1 MSSIIALDDY
11 NKAKEHREK
20 YLKALRSTIDLTSK
34 LHHDKALKHYE
45 IAANAGNVDAMY
57 DLAVYYANHG
67 RLVETAIHS
76 LAYYDS
82 NEDVKKAIYW
92 LKKAAN
98 LDHEFAIN
106 ILIQFYTVY
115 IKNDKEKLVY
125 LLKQYEN
132 GYSKDIE
139 PILKIFESIDLN
151 KGIEFLNNLIQKNNI
166 DIKTWR
172 YSIELAKFY
181 DKTTQINKRN
191 EIYRII
197 ASNVKYETYNYDAYI
212 FVGDEYRNKKDYK
225 QALNYYKKCDAL
237 SQIKSMAE
245 MGRVLLG
252 GIKPEEYFEYLNE
265 SNKSVE
271 IAKCYLEGFGT
282 KIDKEKAFEILKSNY
297 KLLTYN
303 RIVIKNK
310 SLYDYSYAYD
320 IVPLAECYYF
330 GRGTKQDLKEA
341 LKLFLEAESK
351 SDIKDYDILYAI
363 CYCYYYTQ
371 DYVNAFKRLC
381 TYTTRN
387 GVVANWAYFL
397 LGNCYYNGWGTSV
410 NYTKAFDSY
419 VKGANKNHNDCI
431 NQVGNCYYSGI
442 GVTKNYQKAIEYYQK
457 GYDKYKN
464 IYCAYNLGLC
474 YENGYGCVKDLLKA
488 YEWYKISENS
498 YKPGKDAVLRL
509 QPEIDIL
516 NQQNKIKAEAQ
527 KCEELTKE
535 IITKIKELKANQVKT
550 EVTVKT
556 EVVEGS
562 AKETLNELIGL
573 TSVKKEI
580 QELENFIKVMNM
592 RKKRGLPTTDISKH
606 MVFTGN
612 PGTGK
617 TTVARIV
624 AQIYKEN
631 GILEKGHLVETD
643 REGLVG
649 QYIGETGKKTRK
661 VIESAMG
668 GVLFIDEAY
677 SLIPKDSDK
686 DYGPE
691 AVATLLKMMED
702 YKNDFVVIVAGYE
715 DEMKFFID
723 SNPGLKSRF
732 TSYINFPDYT
742 PEEMQA
748 IFKLRAS
755 KDMFEISEDAEKEL
769 IELWK
774 QSYKYK
780 NLGNGRCVRNVYEK
794 VQRLQSN
801 RIIEQNLTKDEDFIM
816 ILKEDIP
823 LVEDIFR

>member
-20 YLKALRSTIDLTSK
+20 YFKARRSTIDLTSK
-34 LHHDKALKHYE
+34 MHHEKALKHYE
-45 IAANAGNVDAMY
+45 IAADAGNVDAMF
-57 DLAVYYANHG
+57 DLAVYYASHG
-67 RLVETAIHS
+67 SLSETAIRS
-76 LAYYDS
+76 LANYKNDEYI
-82 NEDVKKAIYW
+82 KKAISY

-98 LDHEFAIN
+98 LNHKEAID
-106 ILIQFYTVY
+106 ILITHYTWDD
-115 IKNDKEKLVY
+115 KNEKELLIY
-125 LLKQYEN
+125 LLKEYEN
-132 GYSKDIE
+132 GYNDDVSRI
-139 PILKIFESIDLN
+139 IARYESLDPN
-151 KGIEFLNNLIQKNNI
+151 GGIEFINQHIQKNNI
-166 DIKTWR
+166 DLKTWR
-172 YSIELAKFY
+172 HTIDLANLY
-181 DKTTQINKRN
+181 EKTTQINKRN

-197 ASNVKYETYNYDAYI
+197 ASNEKYEIHNRAAYEY
-212 FVGDEYRNKKDYK
+212 VGNDYYLKADYK
-225 QALNYYKKCDAL
+225 NAVNYYKKCGIL
-237 SQIKSMAE
+237 SKIKEMAKSIE
-245 MGRVLLG
+245 
-252 GIKPEEYFEYLNE
+252 GISPKEYFEYVKK
-265 SNKSVE
+265 SNNSFEV
-271 IAKCYLEGFGT
+271 AKCYLEGFGT
-282 KIDKEKAFEILKSNY
+282 EKNLEGGFNLLKSSYENLKRWDYRGNY
-297 KLLTYN
+297 ITAALL
-303 RIVIKNK
+303 
-310 SLYDYSYAYD
+310 
-320 IVPLAECYYF
+320 VPLAECYYF
-330 GRGTKQDLKEA
+330 GKGTSQDLKEA
-341 LKLFLEAESK
+341 LKLFLDAEK
-351 SDIKDYDILYAI
+351 KADVKDYDILYAI

-371 DYVNAFKRLC
+371 DYLNAFKRLL

-387 GVVANWAYFL
+387 GIVANWSFNL
-397 LGNCYYNGWGTSV
+397 LGNCYYYGWGTSV

-431 NQVGNCYYSGI
+431 NQVGNCYYNGL
-442 GVTKNYQKAIEYYQK
+442 GVTKNYQKAFEYYNL

-474 YENGYGCVKDLLKA
+474 YENGQGCAKDIQKA
-488 YEWYKISENS
+488 YEFYKISSEN
-498 YKPGKDAVLRL
+498 YKSGKDAVLRL
-509 QPEIDIL
+509 QPEIDKI
-516 NQQNKIKAEAQ
+516 NQQKKLKEEQQ
-527 KCEELTKE
+527 KVEELTKE
-535 IITKIKELKANQVKT
+535 IITKIKELKENQVKPV
-550 EVTVKT
+550 EVKT
-556 EVVEGS
+556 TVVDGS
-562 AKETLNELIGL
+562 AKLALNELIGL

-592 RKKRGLPTTDISKH
+592 RKKRGLPVTDISKH

-631 GILEKGHLVETD
+631 GILEKGHLIETD

-649 QYIGETGKKTRK
+649 QYIGETGKKTRN

-748 IFKLRAS
+748 IFELRAS
-755 KDMFEISEDAEKEL
+755 KDMFEISEGAEKEL
-769 IELWK
+769 LELWK
-774 QSYKYK
+774 QSHKYK

-823 LVEDIFR
+823 LAEDIFR